1 MMFFAIGASMRR
13 CRLMVLLSVAAAV
26 AFFGPAPSAGPAGA
40 AAPTFTPVPCPVMS
54 WVNSEPAFTALPN
67 AQAYF
72 GTYNGGLY
80 RMEIPN
86 NWNGDLI
93 LAAHGYTTT
102 AGPTGNVLQVGYDS
116 PQFTATFAP
125 GLDPSLRSHMIDG
138 GFAWAA
144 SSYRCNGYVPGIGLQ
159 DTMLLR
165 DIFLQKNNG
174 VAPKHT
180 YLVGLSMGGHI
191 VDLGMQEFP
200 TAFDGGIAFCAA
212 SAGEFDYLNSA
223 GAAAEVVTGLLFT
236 TPTTVAETTQQMNAL
251 LGTIGTYTALGD
263 ALGSIKINIT
273 GGPRPF
279 AVEGVNAMF
288 GDTFSSSMLTGAA
301 DPYTKSATNQFVTY
315 SIAPGLGFTPDQLN
329 SRVRRVAPDW
339 SARGASGTYAETQPW
354 NGHIQRPL
362 LTIHDTGDF
371 YVPISQ
377 EQVLDGA
384 VGRAGNNDLLVQRIV
399 RAPGHCNFSAQ
410 EVIQTFDD
418 GINWFEHGVKPAG
431 DDIMGDLSNAGLP
444 FTNPLR
450 PGDPGTLDFSP
461 PSAGQ

>member
-1 MMFFAIGASMRR
+1 MYVRIGALLQRS
-13 CRLMVLLSVAAAV
+13 RLALLIAVAAAV
-26 AFFGPAPSAGPAGA
+26 AFFAPASVPGLAQAPAS
-40 AAPTFTPVPCPVMS
+40 PFTPVSCPDMT
-54 WVNSEPAFTALPN
+54 WVNSDPTFIALPS

-72 GTYNGGLY
+72 GTYDGGLY
-80 RMEIPN
+80 RIEVPK

-93 LAAHGYTTT
+93 LAAHGFTTT
-102 AGPTGNVLQVGYDS
+102 AGPTGNVLSVGFDS
-116 PQFTATFAP
+116 PQFSATFAP
-125 GLDPSLRSHMIDG
+125 GLDPSLRGHLIDN

-165 DIFLQKNNG
+165 DIFLQKTG
-174 VAPKHT
+174 GMAPKHT
-180 YLVGLSMGGHI
+180 FLIGLSMGGHI

-200 TAFDGGIAFCAA
+200 TAFDGGIAYCAA

-223 GAAAEVVTGLLFT
+223 GAAAEVVTGLQFT
-236 TPTTVAETTQQMNAL
+236 TPDTVAQTTQQMNAI
-251 LGTIGTYTALGD
+251 LGTRPSYTALGD
-263 ALGSIKINIT
+263 TLGSVKINIT

-279 AVEGVNAMF
+279 AVEGVNAMY
-288 GDTFSSSMLTGAA
+288 GDQFSGSILAGAT
-301 DPYTKSATNQFVTY
+301 DPYNRSATNEFVTY
-315 SIAPGLGFTPDQLN
+315 GIAPELGFTPDQLN
-329 SRVRRVAPDW
+329 AMVRRVAPDW
-339 SARGASGTYAETQPW
+339 TARGASGPYAETKPW
-354 NGHIQRPL
+354 TGHIQRPL

-371 YVPISQ
+371 YVPIAQ
-377 EQVLDGA
+377 EQALDQA
-384 VGRAGNNDLLVQRIV
+384 VARAGNSNLLVQRIV

-431 DDIMGDLSNAGLP
+431 ENVMGDLSNAGLQ

-461 PSAGQ
+461 PPAAGQ